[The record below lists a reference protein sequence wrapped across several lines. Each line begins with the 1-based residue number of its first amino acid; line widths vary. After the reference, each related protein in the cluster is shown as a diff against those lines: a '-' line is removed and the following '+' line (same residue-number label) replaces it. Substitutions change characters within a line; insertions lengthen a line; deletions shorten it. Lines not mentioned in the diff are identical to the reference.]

1 MPRAVIDF
9 SETTKFPLRSLEGA
23 FVELRRMSYGHKL
36 QRQQMSMQMSVKG
49 VGKTAEMDL
58 KTETVKVAV
67 FEMNACVVDHNLEDE
82 KGEKLDLSQSSN
94 VIRLDPRVG
103 EEIGKYIDE
112 MNNFEESDEVK
123 N

>member
-9 SETTKFPLRSLEGA
+9 DDTTKYALKSLEGA

-36 QRQQMSMQMSVKG
+36 QRNQIAMQMSVRG
-49 VGKTAEMDL
+49 QGKNTEMDL

-67 FEMNACVVDHNLEDE
+67 FEMSSCVADHNLEDE
-82 KGEKLDLSQSSN
+82 KGEKLDLSSTKD
-94 VIRLDPRVG
+94 VIRLDPKVG
-103 EEIGKYIDE
+103 EEIDKYISE
-112 MNNFEESDEVK
+112 MNNFEETDEVK

>member
-9 SETTKFPLRSLEGA
+9 NDTTKFPLKSLEGG

-36 QRQQMSMQMSVKG
+36 QRNQIAMQMSVKG
-49 VGKTAEMDL
+49 SGKNAEMDL
-58 KTETVKVAV
+58 KNETVKVAV

-82 KGEKLDLSQSSN
+82 KGDKLNLGKMED
-94 VIRLDPRVG
+94 VVRLDPKVG
-103 EEIGKYIDE
+103 EEIDKYISE
-112 MNNFEESDEVK
+112 MNNFEETEEVK